1 MMKCEE
7 AKPLLDSFADGE
19 LDLVNHVQVESHLD
33 ECLACDHTVRD
44 RAVLKEALA
53 DDSFYFRAPTELRS
67 QIRRTLSEPQAR
79 SFPGRLFNWRWMPVL
94 AAAAVVVVAL
104 FSVVALLRPAANSD
118 DLLASEMVS
127 NHVRSLM
134 GDIHLVD
141 VPSTDQH
148 TVKPWFQGKLDFSP
162 PVVDLGQQGFT
173 LVGGRL
179 DYAGGRPVA
188 AIVYQRRL
196 HIINLFVFPNQ
207 DPSTS
212 ANRLLTRQS
221 FNVVHWSRSGMTFWA
236 VSDINAAELQEF
248 ATDLQ
253 N

>member
-19 LDLVNHVQVESHLD
+19 LDLVSHVQVESHLD
-33 ECLACDHTVRD
+33 ECLACDHAIRD
-44 RAVLKEALA
+44 REVLKEALA
-53 DDSFYFRAPTELRS
+53 IDSFYFRAPAELRS
-67 QIRRTLSEPQAR
+67 QIRRSVSEPQAE
-79 SFPGRLFNWRWMPVL
+79 SFLGRLFNWRWMPAL
-94 AAAAVVVVAL
+94 AAAAVLLVVL
-104 FSVVALLRPAANSD
+104 FSVVMLLRPAANSD
-118 DLLASEMVS
+118 DLLASEIVS

-134 GDIHLVD
+134 DKHLMD

-148 TVKPWFQGKLDFSP
+148 TVKPWFEGKLDFSP
-162 PVVDLGQQGFT
+162 PVVDLGPQGFT

-179 DYAGGRPVA
+179 DYAAGRPVA

-212 ANRLLTRQS
+212 GNKLLARQGFS
-221 FNVVHWSRSGMTFWA
+221 IVHWSRSGMTFWA